1 MTCIRFASIPFPLF
15 QDYRAEFALNGRL
28 ATRKRCAHFCPEK
41 NSSVLCVAGVSAIN
55 CFSAQTR
62 GRDAGALRRRRE
74 NHFLGAVVYWSSLKI
89 VVGSVR
95 VFSQPI
101 AEVYSESARLARIFG
116 DPAWIY

>member
-62 GRDAGALRRRRE
+62 GRDAGAPRRRRE

-89 VVGSVR
+89 VVGCC
-95 VFSQPI
+95 
-101 AEVYSESARLARIFG
+101 ESFLSAHCGSLLRICEAGANFRR
-116 DPAWIY
+116 PAWIY